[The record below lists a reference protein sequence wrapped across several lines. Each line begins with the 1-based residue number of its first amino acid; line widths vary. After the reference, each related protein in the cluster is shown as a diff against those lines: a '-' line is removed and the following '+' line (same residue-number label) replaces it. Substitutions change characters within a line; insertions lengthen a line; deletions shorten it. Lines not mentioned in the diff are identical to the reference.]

1 MFCSKCGSQ
10 IPEGAAFCVNCGQAV
25 TPVPERSQPQYNP
38 PQPQYSG
45 PQYNQYGYQNIPEQD
60 ASNAG
65 LAILSFF
72 VPIIGIIL
80 YCIWRD
86 QTPLKA
92 KSCLNGALTAIIL
105 GAVFGIL
112 GIILVFLIP
121 AFAMNI

>member
-25 TPVPERSQPQYNP
+25 THVPERSQSQYNP
-38 PQPQYSG
+38 PQPQYSR

-72 VPIIGIIL
+72 VL
-80 YCIWRD
+80 
-86 QTPLKA
+86 
-92 KSCLNGALTAIIL
+92 
-105 GAVFGIL
+105 
-112 GIILVFLIP
+112 
-121 AFAMNI
+121 